1 MKSIEIR
8 LSIVNNFENLH
19 KKTMIR
25 IILQNIKGMLRVHVH
40 FACSKSEQQKGSC
53 KHRIIYVQF
62 KDILAEADTSSFCAR
77 KFGKTQKILI
87 PFDSP
92 VNFLL

>member
-1 MKSIEIR
+1 MDQYQFSIFLKIYQKNND
-8 LSIVNNFENLH
+8 SNNFTKHQRHVE
-19 KKTMIR
+19 
-25 IILQNIKGMLRVHVH
+25 VHVH